1 MEKIDAVITWVDG
14 SEPSYQRKIKEHLT
28 NNDTIKRQYLQAN
41 EINLCV
47 ASIVKYAPFIRKIFI
62 VTDKQSPSLDSVKH
76 IVSKEKIEIVDHEEI
91 FRDNIEF
98 LPTFNIRSIDALLF
112 KIKDLSEK
120 FIYFNDDM
128 FLVKKTNPEDWFVG
142 DKAVLTGNWVKT
154 YNKKP
159 IKIISQKI
167 KSFFN
172 MRPSYNASQSKAAN
186 IAGFNSKYFK
196 SYHCG
201 RPQKKSTIK
210 DFYNKFP
217 QRLESQIKHKFRNP
231 EQFMPYSLCW
241 HLLIKENLYVES
253 STNKL
258 IEIEKSKKLSPEE
271 LSKLLHSIDTKK
283 EVKFLNI
290 QDLNLAQKETQKVF
304 QNWFFKKLRKQTK

>member
-14 SEPSYQRKIKEHLT
+14 SEPNYQRKLKEHLS
-28 NNDTIKRQYLQAN
+28 NNDRIKRQYLQAN

-62 VTDKQSPSLDSVKH
+62 VTDKQSPNLDSVKH
-76 IVSKEKIEIVDHEEI
+76 IVSKEKIEIVDHKEI

-172 MRPSYNASQSKAAN
+172 MRPSFNASQSRAAN

-201 RPQKKSTIK
+201 RPQKKSIIK

-217 QRLESQIKHKFRNP
+217 QRLESQIKHRFRNP

-241 HLLIKENLYVES
+241 HLLIKENLHLES

-258 IEIEKSKKLSPEE
+258 IEIEKSKKLSPKQ

-304 QNWFFKKLRKQTK
+304 QNWFFKKLRK

>member
-14 SEPSYQRKIKEHLT
+14 SEPNYQRKLKEHLS
-28 NNDTIKRQYLQAN
+28 NNDRIKRQYLQAN

-62 VTDKQSPSLDSVKH
+62 VTDKQFPNLDSVKH

-172 MRPSYNASQSKAAN
+172 MRPSFNASQSRAAN

-201 RPQKKSTIK
+201 RPQIKSVIK
-210 DFYNKFP
+210 DFYNKNP
-217 QRLESQIKHKFRNP
+217 EKLVDQIKYKFRDDR
-231 EQFMPYSLCW
+231 QYMPYSLCW
-241 HLLIKENLYVES
+241 HLLIKKTLFIES
-253 STNKL
+253 SISKL
-258 IEIEKSKKLSPEE
+258 VEIKKARELSPRQ
-271 LSKLLHSIDTKK
+271 LINLLNKIDTQADI
-283 EVKFLNI
+283 KFLNI
-290 QDLNLAQKETQKVF
+290 QDLNLASDVTQQVF
-304 QNWFFKKLRKQTK
+304 QKWFFKKLRK

>member
-14 SEPSYQRKIKEHLT
+14 SEPNYQRKLKEHLS
-28 NNDTIKRQYLQAN
+28 NNDKIKRQYLQAN

-62 VTDKQSPSLDSVKH
+62 VTDKQSPNLDSVKH

-112 KIKDLSEK
+112 RIKDLSEK

-128 FLVKKTNPEDWFVG
+128 FLIKKTNPEDWFVG

-172 MRPSYNASQSKAAN
+172 MRPSFNASQSKAAN

-201 RPQKKSTIK
+201 RPQIKSVIK
-210 DFYNKFP
+210 DFYNKNP
-217 QRLESQIKHKFRNP
+217 EKLVDQIKYKFRDDR
-231 EQFMPYSLCW
+231 QYMPYSLCW
-241 HLLIKENLYVES
+241 HLLIKKTLFIES
-253 STNKL
+253 SISKL
-258 IEIEKSKKLSPEE
+258 VEIKKARELSPRQ
-271 LSKLLHSIDTKK
+271 LINLLNKIDTQADI
-283 EVKFLNI
+283 KFLNI
-290 QDLNLAQKETQKVF
+290 QDLNLASDVTQQVF
-304 QNWFFKKLRKQTK
+304 QKWFFKKLRK

>member
-14 SEPSYQRKIKEHLT
+14 SEPNYQRKLKEHLS
-28 NNDTIKRQYLQAN
+28 NNDRIKRQYLQAN

-62 VTDKQSPSLDSVKH
+62 VTDKQSPNLDSVKH
-76 IVSKEKIEIVDHEEI
+76 IISKEKIEIVDHEEI

-172 MRPSYNASQSKAAN
+172 MRPSFNASQSKAAN

-201 RPQKKSTIK
+201 RPQIKSVIK
-210 DFYNKFP
+210 DFYNKNP
-217 QRLESQIKHKFRNP
+217 EKLVDQIKYKFRDDR
-231 EQFMPYSLCW
+231 QYMPYSLCW
-241 HLLIKENLYVES
+241 HLLIKKTLFIES
-253 STNKL
+253 SISKL
-258 IEIEKSKKLSPEE
+258 VEIKKARELSPRQ
-271 LSKLLHSIDTKK
+271 LINLLNKIDTQADI
-283 EVKFLNI
+283 KFLNI
-290 QDLNLAQKETQKVF
+290 QDLNLASDVTQQVF
-304 QNWFFKKLRKQTK
+304 QKWFFKKLRK

>member
-14 SEPSYQRKIKEHLT
+14 SEPNYQRKLKEYLS

-62 VTDKQSPSLDSVKH
+62 VTDKQSPNLDSVKH
-76 IVSKEKIEIVDHEEI
+76 IVSKEKIKIVDHEEI

-112 KIKDLSEK
+112 RIKDLSEK

-128 FLVKKTNPEDWFVG
+128 FLIKKTNPEDWFVG

-172 MRPSYNASQSKAAN
+172 MRPSFNASQSKAAN

-201 RPQKKSTIK
+201 RPQKKSIIK

-217 QRLESQIKHKFRNP
+217 QRLESQIKHRFRNP

-241 HLLIKENLYVES
+241 HLLIRENLYLES

-258 IEIEKSKKLSPEE
+258 IEIEKSKKLSPEQ
-271 LSKLLHSIDTKK
+271 LSKLLQSIDAKK

-304 QNWFFKKLRKQTK
+304 QNWFFKKLRK

>member
-172 MRPSYNASQSKAAN
+172 MRPSFNASQSKAAN

-201 RPQKKSTIK
+201 RPQIKSIIK
-210 DFYNKFP
+210 DFYNKNP
-217 QRLESQIKHKFRNP
+217 EKLVDQIKYKFRDDR
-231 EQFMPYSLCW
+231 QYMPYSLCW
-241 HLLIKENLYVES
+241 HLLIKKTLFIES
-253 STNKL
+253 SISKL
-258 IEIEKSKKLSPEE
+258 VEIKKARELSPNQ
-271 LSKLLHSIDTKK
+271 LVNLLNKIDTQADI
-283 EVKFLNI
+283 KFLNI
-290 QDLNLAQKETQKVF
+290 QDLNLASDVTQQVF
-304 QNWFFKKLRKQTK
+304 QKWFFKKLRK

>member
-14 SEPSYQRKIKEHLT
+14 SEPNYQRKLKEHLS

-62 VTDKQSPSLDSVKH
+62 VTDKQSPNLDSVKH

-172 MRPSYNASQSKAAN
+172 MRPSFNASQSKAAN

-201 RPQKKSTIK
+201 RPQIKSIIK
-210 DFYNKFP
+210 DFYNKNP
-217 QRLESQIKHKFRNP
+217 EKLVDQIKYKFRDDR
-231 EQFMPYSLCW
+231 QYMPYSLCW
-241 HLLIKENLYVES
+241 HLLIKKTLFIES
-253 STNKL
+253 SISKL
-258 IEIEKSKKLSPEE
+258 VEIKKARELSPNQ
-271 LSKLLHSIDTKK
+271 LINLLNKIDTQADI
-283 EVKFLNI
+283 KFLNI
-290 QDLNLAQKETQKVF
+290 QDLNLASDLTQQVF
-304 QNWFFKKLRKQTK
+304 QKWFFKKLRK

>member
-14 SEPSYQRKIKEHLT
+14 SEPNYQRKLKEHLS

-172 MRPSYNASQSKAAN
+172 MRPSFNASQSKAAN

-201 RPQKKSTIK
+201 RPQIKSVIK
-210 DFYNKFP
+210 DFYNKNP
-217 QRLESQIKHKFRNP
+217 EKLVDQIKHKFRDDR
-231 EQFMPYSLCW
+231 QYMPYSLCW
-241 HLLIKENLYVES
+241 HLLIKKTLFIES
-253 STNKL
+253 SISKL
-258 IEIEKSKKLSPEE
+258 VEIKKARELSPRQ
-271 LSKLLHSIDTKK
+271 LINLLNKIDTQADI
-283 EVKFLNI
+283 KFLNI
-290 QDLNLAQKETQKVF
+290 QDLNLASDVTQQVF
-304 QNWFFKKLRKQTK
+304 QKWFFKKLRK

>member
-14 SEPSYQRKIKEHLT
+14 SEPNYQRKLKEHLS

-47 ASIVKYAPFIRKIFI
+47 ASIEKYAPFIRKIFI
-62 VTDKQSPSLDSVKH
+62 VTDKQSPNLDSVKH

-112 KIKDLSEK
+112 RIKDLSEK

-172 MRPSYNASQSKAAN
+172 MRPSFNASQSKAAN

-201 RPQKKSTIK
+201 RPQIKSVIK
-210 DFYNKFP
+210 DFYNKNP
-217 QRLESQIKHKFRNP
+217 EKLVDQIKYKFRDDR
-231 EQFMPYSLCW
+231 QYMPYSLCW
-241 HLLIKENLYVES
+241 HLLIKKTLFIES
-253 STNKL
+253 SISKL
-258 IEIEKSKKLSPEE
+258 VEIKKARELSPRQ
-271 LSKLLHSIDTKK
+271 LINLLNKIDTQADI
-283 EVKFLNI
+283 KFLNI
-290 QDLNLAQKETQKVF
+290 QDINLASDVTQQVF
-304 QNWFFKKLRKQTK
+304 QKWFFKKLRK